1 MFISFNLIICVFK
14 NCLVVYLEKLKI
26 SAPAHLH
33 TGNFDLTGD
42 LGRLYGTVG
51 FAIDLPL
58 EVEVA
63 KAVGIRAKD
72 KDAYKFAKRFVEKT
86 RIEGAE
92 VHVKREIPKFV
103 GLGFHTTLALSIGVG
118 LSKLYGLDLNVEDVA
133 LIMGRGTITALGVYA
148 FKTGGFIIEGGFKVD
163 QREKMVPPLIYQSA
177 MPKDWFFVVA
187 IPDES
192 RVEIAKMRAKED
204 EILGNLKVMP
214 KEQSDQ
220 LSRMVLVKIMPAFV
234 EKNIKEF
241 GEGLTAFNQKLG
253 QFWSSYQ
260 EGTYRNKVVDG
271 GIKLML
277 RHSSCAC
284 QTSWGPTFYS
294 IVHGKAEA
302 KRLTE
307 ELRQYLEKNGGG
319 EAFYT
324 KANNNG
330 ASVLKA

>member
-1 MFISFNLIICVFK
+1 M
-14 NCLVVYLEKLKI
+14 EKLKI
-26 SAPAHLH
+26 IAPAHLH

-58 EVEVA
+58 EVEIA
-63 KAVGIRAKD
+63 KAKGITAEDR
-72 KDAYKFAKRFVEKT
+72 DAYKFAKRFVERT
-86 RIEGAE
+86 HIEGAE

-118 LSKLYGLDLNVEDVA
+118 LSKLYNLNLTVEDVSV
-133 LIMGRGTITALGVYA
+133 IMSRGTITAIGVYA

-177 MPKDWFFVVA
+177 MPNDWFFVIA
-187 IPDES
+187 IPDEN
-192 RVEIAKMRAKED
+192 RVEIAKMRSKED

-220 LSRMVLVKIMPAFV
+220 LSRIVLVKIMPAFA

-241 GEGLTAFNQKLG
+241 GEGLTAFNQMLG

-271 GIKLML
+271 GIKIML
-277 RHSSCAC
+277 QQSSCAC

-294 IVHGKAEA
+294 IVQGEPEA
-302 KRLTE
+302 KLLTE
-307 ELRQYLEKNGGG
+307 KLKQYLKMNGGG

-324 KANNNG
+324 KANNSG

>member
-1 MFISFNLIICVFK
+1 M
-14 NCLVVYLEKLKI
+14 EKLLI

-51 FAIDLPL
+51 FAIDIPL

-63 KAVGIRAKD
+63 KAKGIKAED
-72 KDAYKFAKRFVEKT
+72 KDAYKFAKRFAEKT
-86 RIEGAE
+86 HIEGAE
-92 VHVKREIPKFV
+92 VRIKREIPKFV

-118 LSKLYGLDLNVEDVA
+118 LSKLYGLNLSVEDVA

-163 QREKMVPPLIYQSA
+163 QREKMVPPLIFQSA

-192 RVEIAKMRAKED
+192 RVEITKMRSKED

-220 LSRMVLVKIMPAFV
+220 LSRIVLVKIMPAFV

-260 EGTYRNKVVDG
+260 EGTYRNKVVEG

-277 RHSSCAC
+277 QHSSCAC

-294 IVHGKAEA
+294 LVQGEAEA

-307 ELRQYLEKNGGG
+307 ELKQYLKKSSGG
-319 EAFYT
+319 EVFCT
-324 KANNNG
+324 KANNSG
-330 ASVLKA
+330 ASLSKA

>member
-1 MFISFNLIICVFK
+1 
-14 NCLVVYLEKLKI
+14 VVYLEKLAI

-63 KAVGIRAKD
+63 KAKGIKAED

-86 RIEGAE
+86 HIEGAE
-92 VHVKREIPKFV
+92 VRIKREIPKFV

-118 LSKLYGLDLNVEDVA
+118 LSKLYELNLSVEDVA

-163 QREKMVPPLIYQSA
+163 QREKMVPPLIFQSA
-177 MPKDWFFVVA
+177 LPKNWFFVVA
-187 IPDES
+187 VPEES
-192 RVEIAKMRAKED
+192 RLKIAKLREKED

-214 KEQSDQ
+214 KELSDE
-220 LSRMVLVKIMPAFV
+220 LSRLVLVKLMPAFV
-234 EKNIKEF
+234 EKDLKGF
-241 GEGLTAFNQKLG
+241 GEALTEFNQKLG
-253 QFWSSYQ
+253 RFWKDYQ
-260 EGTYRNKVVDG
+260 EGTYCNQVVEEG
-271 GIKLML
+271 VKLML
-277 RHSSCAC
+277 RRSSCAC

-294 IVHGKAEA
+294 IVKGESEA

-307 ELRQYLEKNGGG
+307 ELKQYLNKNGGG
-319 EAFYT
+319 EVFYT
-324 KANNNG
+324 KANNSG

>member
-1 MFISFNLIICVFK
+1 V
-14 NCLVVYLEKLKI
+14 I

-58 EVEVA
+58 EVEIA
-63 KAVGIRAKD
+63 KAKGVKAKD
-72 KDAYKFAKRFVEKT
+72 EAAYKFAKRFVEKT
-86 RIEGAE
+86 GIEGAE
-92 VHVKREIPKFV
+92 IHVKKEIPKYV
-103 GLGFHTTLALSIGVG
+103 GVGFHTTLALSIGVG
-118 LSKLYGLDLNVEDVA
+118 LSKLNGLNLTVEDVSV
-133 LIMGRGTITALGVYA
+133 IMGRGTITAVGVYA

-177 MPKDWFFVVA
+177 MPTDWLFVVA

-192 RVEIAKMRAKED
+192 RAEIAKLRSKED

-214 KEQSDQ
+214 KEQSDE
-220 LSRMVLVKIMPAFV
+220 LSRIVLVKIMPAFV
-234 EKNIKEF
+234 EKNINEF

-253 QFWSSYQ
+253 KFWSSYQ
-260 EGTYRNKVVDG
+260 EGTYRNRVVEG

-277 RHSSCAC
+277 RRSSCGC

-294 IVHGKAEA
+294 ILEGEAEA
-302 KRLTE
+302 KRLVE
-307 ELRQYLEKNGGG
+307 ELKQYLNKNGGG
-319 EAFYT
+319 EVFYT
-324 KANNNG
+324 KANNSG
-330 ASVLKA
+330 ASVMKV

>member
-1 MFISFNLIICVFK
+1 M
-14 NCLVVYLEKLKI
+14 EKLAI

-63 KAVGIRAKD
+63 KAKGIKAED

-86 RIEGAE
+86 HIEGAE
-92 VHVKREIPKFV
+92 VHIKREIPKFV

-118 LSKLYGLDLNVEDVA
+118 LSNLYGLNLSVEDVA

-163 QREKMVPPLIYQSA
+163 QREKMVPPLIFQSA
-177 MPKDWFFVVA
+177 MPKNWFFVVA

-192 RVEIAKMRAKED
+192 RVEITKMRSKED

-220 LSRMVLVKIMPAFV
+220 LSRIVLVKIMPAFV

-260 EGTYRNKVVDG
+260 EGTYRNKVVEG

-277 RHSSCAC
+277 QHSSCAC

-294 IVHGKAEA
+294 LVQGEAEA

-307 ELRQYLEKNGGG
+307 ELKQYLKKSSGG
-319 EAFYT
+319 EVFYT
-324 KANNNG
+324 KANNSG
-330 ASVLKA
+330 ASVSKA

>member
-1 MFISFNLIICVFK
+1 MS
-14 NCLVVYLEKLKI
+14 
-26 SAPAHLH
+26 S
-33 TGNFDLTGD
+33 
-42 LGRLYGTVG
+42 
-51 FAIDLPL
+51 
-58 EVEVA
+58 
-63 KAVGIRAKD
+63 
-72 KDAYKFAKRFVEKT
+72 
-86 RIEGAE
+86 
-92 VHVKREIPKFV
+92 
-103 GLGFHTTLALSIGVG
+103 
-118 LSKLYGLDLNVEDVA
+118 

-192 RVEIAKMRAKED
+192 RDEITKMRSKED

-220 LSRMVLVKIMPAFV
+220 LSRIVLVKIMPAFV

-253 QFWSSYQ
+253 EFWSSYQ

-277 RHSSCAC
+277 QHSSCAC

-294 IVHGKAEA
+294 IVARE
-302 KRLTE
+302 KR
-307 ELRQYLEKNGGG
+307 
-319 EAFYT
+319 
-324 KANNNG
+324 
-330 ASVLKA
+330 S

>member
-1 MFISFNLIICVFK
+1 
-14 NCLVVYLEKLKI
+14 LEKLAI

-63 KAVGIRAKD
+63 KAKGIKAED
-72 KDAYKFAKRFVEKT
+72 EAAYKFAKRFVEKT
-86 RIEGAE
+86 HIEGAE
-92 VHVKREIPKFV
+92 VHIKREIPKFV

-118 LSKLYGLDLNVEDVA
+118 LSKLYELNLSVEDVA

-163 QREKMVPPLIYQSA
+163 QREKMVPPLIFQSA
-177 MPKDWFFVVA
+177 LPKNWFFVVA
-187 IPDES
+187 VPEES
-192 RVEIAKMRAKED
+192 RLKIAKLREKED
-204 EILGNLKVMP
+204 EILENLKVMP
-214 KEQSDQ
+214 KELSDE
-220 LSRMVLVKIMPAFV
+220 LSRLVLVKLMPAFV
-234 EKNIKEF
+234 EKDLKEF
-241 GEGLTAFNQKLG
+241 GEALTEFNQKLG
-253 QFWSSYQ
+253 RFWKDYQ
-260 EGTYRNKVVDG
+260 EGTYCNQVVEEG
-271 GIKLML
+271 VKLML
-277 RHSSCAC
+277 RRSSCAC

-294 IVHGKAEA
+294 IVKGESEA

-307 ELRQYLEKNGGG
+307 ELKQYLNKNGGG
-319 EAFYT
+319 QVFYT
-324 KANNNG
+324 KANNSG

>member
-1 MFISFNLIICVFK
+1 M
-14 NCLVVYLEKLKI
+14 EKLLI
-26 SAPAHLH
+26 TAPAHLH

-63 KAVGIRAKD
+63 KAKGIKAED
-72 KDAYKFAKRFVEKT
+72 KDAYKFAKRFVEKKH
-86 RIEGAE
+86 IEGAE
-92 VHVKREIPKFV
+92 IHLKKEIPKFV

-118 LSKLYGLDLNVEDVA
+118 LSKLYGLNLTVEDVA

-148 FKTGGFIIEGGFKVD
+148 FKNGGFIIEGGFKVD
-163 QREKMVPPLIYQSA
+163 QREKMVPPLIYQAA
-177 MPKDWFFVVA
+177 MPKNWFFVVA

-192 RVEIAKMRAKED
+192 RDEITKMRSKED

-214 KEQSDQ
+214 KEHSDQ
-220 LSRMVLVKIMPAFV
+220 LSRIVLVKIMPAFV

-260 EGTYRNKVVDG
+260 EGTYRNKVVED

-277 RHSSCAC
+277 QHSSCAC

-294 IVHGKAEA
+294 IVEGESKA
-302 KRLTE
+302 KRLT
-307 ELRQYLEKNGGG
+307 LVLEKFLSKNGGG
-319 EAFYT
+319 ETFYT
-324 KANNNG
+324 KANNSG
-330 ASVLKA
+330 ASVLGE